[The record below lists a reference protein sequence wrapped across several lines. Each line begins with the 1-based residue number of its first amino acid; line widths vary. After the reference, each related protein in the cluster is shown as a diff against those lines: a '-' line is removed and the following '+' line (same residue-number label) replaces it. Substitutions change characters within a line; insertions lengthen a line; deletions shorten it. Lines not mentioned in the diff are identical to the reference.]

1 MNIEHKRP
9 ADIERTSMRIIGEE
23 MALLGKKAAPENE
36 AVVKRVI
43 HTTADFDYA
52 DNLYFSKAA
61 VPLCVKKLQQGVDI
75 ITDSNMALAGV
86 SKKAAEKLG
95 CSLHCYMAEPSI
107 ARKAEQENSTRATA
121 AMRYAVEAH
130 FDAVYAVGNAPTAL
144 FVLAEKIE
152 DGFMPAFVV
161 AAPVGFVNVIEAKE
175 RIVSVCE
182 AFHIPVIAAMGRKGG
197 STVAAAILNAL
208 LYTASDMLEPA
219 KRGWN

>member
-1 MNIEHKRP
+1 MDIQHKRP

-23 MALLGKKAAPENE
+23 LALLGKHLAPENE
-36 AVVKRVI
+36 AVIKRVI

-61 VPLCVKKLQQGVDI
+61 VPLIVEKLRHGVDI
-75 ITDSNMALAGV
+75 ITDSNMSLAGV
-86 SKKAAEKLG
+86 SKKAAGGLG
-95 CSLHCYMAEPSI
+95 CGLHCYMADPAI
-107 ARKAEQENSTRATA
+107 AKKAREEDSTRATA

-130 FDAVYAVGNAPTAL
+130 FGAAYAVGNAPTAL

-152 DGFMPAFVV
+152 AGFVPAFVV
-161 AAPVGFVNVIEAKE
+161 AAPVGFVNVVEAKE
-175 RIVSVCE
+175 RIVSTCE
-182 AFHIPVIAAMGRKGG
+182 TFHVPIIAAMGRKGG

-208 LYTASDMLEPA
+208 LYSAADMLEPS